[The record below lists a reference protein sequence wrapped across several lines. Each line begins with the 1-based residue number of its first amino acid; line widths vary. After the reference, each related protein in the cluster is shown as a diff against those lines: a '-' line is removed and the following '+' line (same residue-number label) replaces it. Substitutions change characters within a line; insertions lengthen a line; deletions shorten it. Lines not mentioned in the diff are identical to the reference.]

1 MLQATDLAV
10 LTVSDS
16 AASLLLEGAL
26 EGAAILLLGTGCALL
41 ARGASAAVRHVIW
54 TLTLTG
60 AFVAPMVGLFLP
72 QWRVAIPGWVG
83 PASAVTGA
91 GAAYSSVTRPHTVIE
106 MHSAPQAGAL
116 GRPSTSSRS
125 STATNSSVSVDVAP
139 ALRPV
144 VVETPITPEAAPLAA
159 PAVVTMA
166 RARTFGESVGTL
178 RGAGAWFDAS
188 VAPWLVTLWLLGLVV
203 SLAPTVVGMAR
214 VSALVGRA
222 RPMRGGRWALLAP
235 SAMREIDIRRRVR
248 FVELDEPVMP
258 MTCGILR
265 PVVLLPAGDFGS
277 SIAQRLD
284 VLRHELAHVRRHD
297 CLTQLVAQLACG
309 VNWFNP
315 LVWIAA
321 REMRAERERACDDE
335 VLRAGAK
342 ASDYADYLLR
352 VARETRMST
361 AAAFGALAMAR
372 PSQLA
377 IRLRAVLDDGR
388 RRERASRSFAT
399 LATIG
404 AAFVAALVGMAK
416 PAPADARIV
425 VPVPHAVTAAASE
438 LGAPAI
444 AVVDATLIV
453 GEAIVGE
460 AIIAGAPS
468 LGAIDALETRLVS
481 IAVPDVR
488 TSMVSAMLPPSAA
501 ECERNARASGKESH
515 SSSIS
520 SDDDSKRWRLRWS
533 RGDCSYEVD
542 ARGEIRFNRDLTDI
556 ESISSGGS
564 FTLEQHDG
572 DEVRRLTIRPGA
584 DGALER
590 TYWVNGDRRPFDDAA
605 RSWLGEALVAIERRT
620 AFASDQRVPALL
632 QSGGVDAVMREI
644 ALLEADYARRR
655 YYTKL
660 LAARE
665 LSAPQV
671 RGVVEQAGATISSD
685 YELAEL
691 LVAVSALD
699 AFGDNSHKAFVTA
712 TTTIESD
719 YERRRT
725 LNALL
730 KRDRLSTA
738 TVESLLEA
746 ASTIRSDYELAE
758 LLIDVSR
765 QYAIGASTRPM
776 YVKAVGSIES
786 DYEHRRV
793 LSAIIAGGGL
803 TPEATRALL
812 DDASRI
818 QSDYELAEFLVAISG
833 KGVLDASTRGAYFAA
848 LSGIGSDYEHRRAL
862 APLLE
867 RDLMTKELAKGILA
881 SAMKIE
887 SDYENAELLI
897 ALANVITIDQDLR
910 ADFDRAAATI
920 ESEHEYGRVMSA
932 VRRRVTR

>member
-1 MLQATDLAV
+1 MLQATDLAA
-10 LTVSDS
+10 LTVPDS

-26 EGAAILLLGTGCALL
+26 EGAAILLLGTGCAAL
-41 ARGASAAVRHVIW
+41 ARSASAAVRHVIW

-83 PASAVTGA
+83 PASAVTSA

-106 MHSAPQAGAL
+106 MRSAPQASAL
-116 GRPSTSSRS
+116 GRPRTSSRS
-125 STATNSSVSVDVAP
+125 STATISSVSVDVAA

-144 VVETPITPEAAPLAA
+144 VVGTPITPETVPLAA
-159 PAVVTMA
+159 PAVVTA
-166 RARTFGESVGTL
+166 APARTRGGSLGTL
-178 RGAGAWFDAS
+178 RGTGAWVDAP
-188 VAPWLVTLWLLGLVV
+188 VAPWLVTLWLLGVVV
-203 SLAPTVVGMAR
+203 SLAPTVIGMAR

-297 CLTQLVAQLACG
+297 CLTQLVAQLACA

-361 AAAFGALAMAR
+361 AAACGALAMAR

-399 LATIG
+399 LATVG

-425 VPVPHAVTAAASE
+425 VTVPQTVAAVTAAALE

-444 AVVDATLIV
+444 AVVDATPVV

-460 AIIAGAPS
+460 AIVAAAPS
-468 LGAIDALETRLVS
+468 LGAIDALETGVVS
-481 IAVPDVR
+481 IAAPDVW

-501 ECERNARASGKESH
+501 ECERNAKASGKESH

-556 ESISSGGS
+556 EAISSGGS

-572 DEVRRLTIRPGA
+572 DEVRRLTIRPRA

-590 TYWVNGDRRPFDDAA
+590 TYWVNGDRRPFDNAA
-605 RSWLGEALVAIERRT
+605 RSWLGGALVAIERRT

-655 YYTKL
+655 YYAKL

-665 LSAPQV
+665 LSATQV

-691 LVAVSALD
+691 LVAVSGLD
-699 AFGDNSHKAFVTA
+699 AFGDNSHEAFVTA
-712 TTTIESD
+712 TKSIESD
-719 YERRRT
+719 YERRRA

-730 KRDRLSTA
+730 KRDRLATA

-758 LLIDVSR
+758 
-765 QYAIGASTRPM
+765 
-776 YVKAVGSIES
+776 
-786 DYEHRRV
+786 
-793 LSAIIAGGGL
+793 
-803 TPEATRALL
+803 
-812 DDASRI
+812 
-818 QSDYELAEFLVAISG
+818 FLVAVSG
-833 KGVLDASTRGAYFAA
+833 KGMLDASTRDAYFAA
-848 LSGIGSDYEHRRAL
+848 VGSIGSDYEHRRAL
-862 APLLE
+862 APLLK

-881 SAMKIE
+881 SATKIE

-897 ALANVITIDQDLR
+897 AVANVITIDQDLR
-910 ADFDRAAATI
+910 ADFDRAADTI
-920 ESEHEYGRVMSA
+920 GSEHEYGRVMSA
-932 VRRRVTR
+932 VRRRITR